1 MHADCMA
8 MMTTLLG
15 SRHMRTGVSCHK
27 SSWFLYFFHVT
38 SVLLSCWLVMAAVR
52 LWIGS
57 VFVHKTGAVASF
69 EPPTL
74 MVLMGRRV
82 SHFLFDV
89 GPLLSYRGQKS
100 LGLYE
105 ALILLKRA
113 FYEMNQ
119 CLLKFVCSQSDT
131 RFRLCVK
138 SKCVYVFCR
147 SGRIC
152 ERCSACSW

>member
-1 MHADCMA
+1 MQIAWQWWLHYWDQDTWGQESAATNHLDFYIFPRNVSSA
-8 MMTTLLG
+8 FLLAGHG
-15 SRHMRTGVSCHK
+15 SSQIVNRIC
-27 SSWFLYFFHVT
+27 L
-38 SVLLSCWLVMAAVR
+38 
-52 LWIGS
+52 
-57 VFVHKTGAVASF
+57 HKTSAVASF

-74 MVLMGRRV
+74 MVLVGRRV
-82 SHFLFDV
+82 PHFLFDV

-100 LGLYE
+100 LSLYE

>member
-1 MHADCMA
+1 
-8 MMTTLLG
+8 
-15 SRHMRTGVSCHK
+15 
-27 SSWFLYFFHVT
+27 
-38 SVLLSCWLVMAAVR
+38 MAAVR

-82 SHFLFDV
+82 PHFLFDV

-105 ALILLKRA
+105 ALILLKS
-113 FYEMNQ
+113 FLWDESVFVEI
-119 CLLKFVCSQSDT
+119 CLQPVGHKIPIMC
-131 RFRLCVK
+131 
-138 SKCVYVFCR
+138 
-147 SGRIC
+147 
-152 ERCSACSW
+152 